1 MFMAEIFNSF
11 MKQRIVDVALNRRHT
26 KRMNVTKLP
35 LESVVPLG
43 SGLYRVGSETNPGQ
57 MYEVD
62 LNIGIC
68 TCTKGNTGAV
78 CKHQAVCADSA
89 NLTVPQMP
97 MLNSNTRHQLAVLAL
112 GQKDAPSENF
122 FKTLKEIKSDEAS
135 KSNIEAAV
143 KFGKSE
149 EACELNF
156 EVKGDAEEISPSCSM
171 ETASVSSQTS
181 SDHGG
186 SSSLAD
192 NIHDE
197 TNIAVAE
204 LLKTSKKFGNEDS
217 VSALKMFV
225 QRLRS
230 VKTSNQF
237 NSFLHTVGVGV
248 CVQKGAGRGKIPVQ
262 PTSITRRSE
271 GMPRGATPLGK
282 GRRPLHCNMPKA
294 KRPRNLAEN
303 VRNNVANAKSHG
315 SGH

>member
-1 MFMAEIFNSF
+1 
-11 MKQRIVDVALNRRHT
+11 
-26 KRMNVTKLP
+26 
-35 LESVVPLG
+35 
-43 SGLYRVGSETNPGQ
+43 
-57 MYEVD
+57 
-62 LNIGIC
+62 
-68 TCTKGNTGAV
+68 
-78 CKHQAVCADSA
+78 
-89 NLTVPQMP
+89 
-97 MLNSNTRHQLAVLAL
+97 
-112 GQKDAPSENF
+112 
-122 FKTLKEIKSDEAS
+122 
-135 KSNIEAAV
+135 
-143 KFGKSE
+143 
-149 EACELNF
+149 
-156 EVKGDAEEISPSCSM
+156 M
-171 ETASVSSQTS
+171 ETASVSSPTS

-192 NIHDE
+192 NILDE

-217 VSALKMFV
+217 VAALKMFV

-248 CVQKGAGRGKIPVQ
+248 CVQRGAGRGKIPVQ